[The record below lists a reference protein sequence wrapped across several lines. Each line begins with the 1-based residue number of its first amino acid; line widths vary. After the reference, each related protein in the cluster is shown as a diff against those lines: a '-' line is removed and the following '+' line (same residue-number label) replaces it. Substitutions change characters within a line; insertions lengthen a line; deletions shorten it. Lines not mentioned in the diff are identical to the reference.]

1 MISFLSYV
9 IITVIIMY
17 SVINVDDFKKIVAEN
32 IIKLRTSLSMTQAQL
47 GEELS
52 YSDKSVSKW
61 ERGESVPDVFVL
73 KHIADLAG
81 VTVDYIITK
90 HDPSEEAEIKKPA
103 PKEHRYSR
111 RFISLTVLAGIWT
124 LAVTIFVILW
134 ICGIMNW
141 LVFIYAVPV
150 SLITMLVLNSVWG
163 SREVNLYIISG
174 LVWGVIASVYLTV
187 LELNWWQIFLL
198 GVPAQI
204 IIILAFSIRN
214 KPTEKSD

>member
-1 MISFLSYV
+1 MKLLCYNISNCCTQV
-9 IITVIIMY
+9 IQ
-17 SVINVDDFKKIVAEN
+17 VDDFKKIVAEN
-32 IIKLRTSLSMTQAQL
+32 IIKVRTSLGLTQAQL

-73 KHIADLAG
+73 KHIADLGG
-81 VTVDYIITK
+81 VTVDYLINK
-90 HDPSEEAEIKKPA
+90 HEPGEEAEIKKPQ

-111 RFISLTVLAGIWT
+111 HFISLTVLAGIWT

-134 ICGIMNW
+134 ICGIVNW

-150 SLITMLVLNSVWG
+150 SLVTMLVLNSVWG
-163 SREVNLYIISG
+163 TREVNLYLISG
-174 LVWGVIASVYLTV
+174 LVWGTIASVYLTA
-187 LELNWWQIFLL
+187 LDQNWWQIFLL

-204 IIILAFSIRN
+204 IIILAFSIKN
-214 KPTEKSD
+214 KPKTQE